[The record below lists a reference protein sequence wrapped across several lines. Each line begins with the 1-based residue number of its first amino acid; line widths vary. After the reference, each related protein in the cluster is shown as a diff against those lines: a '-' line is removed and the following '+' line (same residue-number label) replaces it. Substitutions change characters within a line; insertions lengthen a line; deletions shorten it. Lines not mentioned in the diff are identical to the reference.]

1 MPFCLISFWAL
12 VLLVLKEWDIYEL
25 ELLRS
30 IYSCKKL
37 LYNPFT
43 LHIMQALKYFSTHK
57 QLFDKLI
64 KTSMTLLA
72 KDGGSDDGF
81 SLSSA
86 IVNFVLQRDGLGSA
100 RELYKRYVTAD

>member
-30 IYSCKKL
+30 IYSFKKL
-37 LYNPFT
+37 LYDPFT
-43 LHIMQALKYFSTHK
+43 LHIMQALKYFSTQK
-57 QLFDKLI
+57 QFDKLVE
-64 KTSMTLLA
+64 TSMISLA